1 MCSFIKT
8 PGDWSTAGGSADG
21 EFQKWSCMICHFQ
34 LSPSNVPSWAPLA
47 APGSPPPSPSPSS
60 RRSMEHSPLNHL
72 TLKRSTWRYIII
84 YVCVKVNGIKCN
96 LNKYNL
102 LGKVAEISN
111 SCTWSLT
118 SGQYCQA
125 FRYFGWLTMAPL
137 LVLHCLLCCTAFQMG
152 ENLHKIWFLMEE
164 WRDQLWFKYNRKEKP
179 TFDSSV
185 HHAPGL
191 PGSLPT
197 GEQQPCLC
205 QQSQT
210 YLAFVDMNT
219 SLS

>member
-1 MCSFIKT
+1 MVSFKNDLAWFT
-8 PGDWSTAGGSADG
+8 NSNFHRQTFQAGPLWQHLGHHHLPLPLQAGGQWNTRLSIILHSRDPLEG
-21 EFQKWSCMICHFQ
+21 IWLYIC
-34 LSPSNVPSWAPLA
+34 
-47 APGSPPPSPSPSS
+47 
-60 RRSMEHSPLNHL
+60 
-72 TLKRSTWRYIII
+72 
-84 YVCVKVNGIKCN
+84 VCIKEKIKCN

-102 LGKVAEISN
+102 LGKVVEISN

-164 WRDQLWFKYNRKEKP
+164 WKATLNTIWFKFNRKEKP

-185 HHAPGL
+185 HHAPCL

-197 GEQQPCLC
+197 GEQQYGNCLTVAPV
-205 QQSQT
+205 QVPVHYKAQH
-210 YLAFVDMNT
+210 F
-219 SLS
+219 